1 MTERG
6 RGTILRVRA
15 LSETSLVVHWLSHE
29 QGRMATVA
37 KGARRPKSPFL
48 GRLDLF
54 YTAEFGFRRSTRSEL
69 HLLTEV
75 VLREVHAPLRR
86 DLEHLATASYFA
98 QLIEVATETETP
110 IPEVAVLF
118 EQTLDQI
125 ALAVQPKMLQ
135 LGFEIQLLNLL
146 GLLPPA
152 ERVEV
157 GMGSRKIWER
167 LAGLG
172 LGENLGLRGAP
183 GQVLELDLLLRRLIS
198 DQFERV
204 PKGRPGVGEG

>member
-1 MTERG
+1 M
-6 RGTILRVRA
+6 
-15 LSETSLVVHWLSHE
+15 SETSLVVHWLSHE

>member
-1 MTERG
+1 MKERG

-29 QGRMATVA
+29 HGRMATVA

-54 YTAEFGFRRSTRSEL
+54 YTAEFGFRRSARSEL
-69 HLLTEV
+69 HILTEV

-86 DLEHLATASYFA
+86 DLDHLAMASYFA

-125 ALAVQPKMLQ
+125 AMAVQPKMLQ

-146 GLLPPA
+146 GLLPPS
-152 ERVEV
+152 ERVEM

-183 GQVLELDLLLRRLIS
+183 GQVMELDLLLRRLIS